1 MQIEFVDRAR
11 GYSYFLEVPSA
22 SGWGNGVGGWI
33 GVFFVV
39 VEGCLREHR
48 LYRVRSVW
56 IPSCSRWKGGGRTRY
71 CRIKS
76 WYPVTSNGSS
86 HPYMI
91 IRRPAAR
98 SFFRWVVKRWGW
110 TFLPFFSHLV
120 SIFIYRE
127 TGSIVCVV
135 PRCSR
140 SARYVEY
147 LRSLSSYL
155 VPSNSHGSSSRLE
168 WRVARIKYSSEAIH
182 FETELRL
189 LRGPGRRRY
198 VREDVREI
206 MHGDREGWLIPFE
219 LSLPRNMVLRNMA
232 LMQRKDIF
240 GIWFLTFAELLCYI
254 KLRGWNHEK
263 RRS

>member
-1 MQIEFVDRAR
+1 MVVQDTVGSKVDTQ
-11 GYSYFLEVPSA
+11 SPSTA
-22 SGWGNGVGGWI
+22 LVILIWLSVDLLLAVSSGG
-33 GVFFVV
+33 
-39 VEGCLREHR
+39 
-48 LYRVRSVW
+48 
-56 IPSCSRWKGGGRTRY
+56 
-71 CRIKS
+71 S
-76 WYPVTSNGSS
+76 WN
-86 HPYMI
+86 
-91 IRRPAAR
+91 R
-98 SFFRWVVKRWGW
+98 GW

-120 SIFIYRE
+120 SIFVYRE
-127 TGSIVCVV
+127 TGSIVCVA
-135 PRCSR
+135 PWCSR

-219 LSLPRNMVLRNMA
+219 FSLPRNMVLRNMA
-232 LMQRKDIF
+232 LMQRKDIL

-263 RRS
+263 TKKLKLQHYRLSENLSSIGTDLS